1 MAVESA
7 RVLIADSDSGLR
19 QQLYSTLLSHD
30 VYSDC
35 VSSTPAALAKL
46 AEESYGV
53 VVVDVALQAG
63 DVDRVIERIAAMP
76 ALLRPVV
83 LVLAANPES
92 ARSLDVDIVQIVL
105 RKPVNLSQ
113 LVDVVR
119 SCIRSTRARGAT
131 AGAATPNNA
140 HARS

>member
-1 MAVESA
+1 MAVDIA
-7 RVLIADSDSGLR
+7 RVLIADSDSELR
-19 QQLYSTLLSHD
+19 QQVYSALLNHD
-30 VYSDC
+30 VYADC
-35 VSSTPAALAKL
+35 VSSTSAALAKL
-46 AEESYGV
+46 GEESYGV
-53 VVVDVALQAG
+53 VVIDVALQAG

-119 SCIRSTRARGAT
+119 SCIRSTRSRGVT
-131 AGAATPNNA
+131 AGAATLNNA

>member
-1 MAVESA
+1 MAVDIA

-19 QQLYSTLLSHD
+19 QQLYSALLTHD
-30 VYSDC
+30 IYADS
-35 VSSTPAALAKL
+35 VSSTSAALAKL
-46 AEESYGV
+46 GEESYGV
-53 VVVDVALQAG
+53 VVIDVALQPG

-83 LVLAANPES
+83 LVLAANPEL

-105 RKPVNLSQ
+105 RKPVNLGQ
-113 LVDVVR
+113 LVDLAR
-119 SCIRSTRARGAT
+119 SCIRNTRGRGGT
-131 AGAATPNNA
+131 AGGATPNNA